1 MKGIGNST
9 RVDVVQAKTTPQHV
23 RINANGHGRHGE
35 QKVKEELQ
43 LFCVCKKTKQGS
55 YVLWFCFMLLAKW
68 MNKRSLFIASFNVE
82 MNEKGLKKGVL
93 VNKCST
99 ITPLEFF

>member
-43 LFCVCKKTKQGS
+43 LFFVCKQT
-55 YVLWFCFMLLAKW
+55 
-68 MNKRSLFIASFNVE
+68 
-82 MNEKGLKKGVL
+82 GVL
-93 VNKCST
+93 RLVVFVLCVAG
-99 ITPLEFF
+99 

>member
-43 LFCVCKKTKQGS
+43 LF
-55 YVLWFCFMLLAKW
+55 
-68 MNKRSLFIASFNVE
+68 
-82 MNEKGLKKGVL
+82 
-93 VNKCST
+93 
-99 ITPLEFF
+99 

>member
-35 QKVKEELQ
+35 QVKGQTGVLGEGEGVKKVKEELR
-43 LFCVCKKTKQGS
+43 
-55 YVLWFCFMLLAKW
+55 Y
-68 MNKRSLFIASFNVE
+68 R
-82 MNEKGLKKGVL
+82 
-93 VNKCST
+93 
-99 ITPLEFF
+99 

>member
-43 LFCVCKKTKQGS
+43 LFVYKTG
-55 YVLWFCFMLLAKW
+55 VLRLLWF
-68 MNKRSLFIASFNVE
+68 LFCVA
-82 MNEKGLKKGVL
+82 G
-93 VNKCST
+93 
-99 ITPLEFF
+99 